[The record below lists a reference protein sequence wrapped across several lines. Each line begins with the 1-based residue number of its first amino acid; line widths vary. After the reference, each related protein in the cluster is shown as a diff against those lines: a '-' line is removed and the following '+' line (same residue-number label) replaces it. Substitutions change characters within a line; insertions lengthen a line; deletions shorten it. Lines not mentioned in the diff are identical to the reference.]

1 MRLSWLIIPALGI
14 IVAGGALAWDW
25 YTVVPKEAIASATY
39 VGSNTCAECHQSEHR
54 LWKGSDHDRA
64 MELATEQSVLGDFN
78 DASFTYQGVTTRFFR
93 DGKRFMVNTEG
104 PDGKHRD
111 YEIKYTFGVR
121 PLQQYMVQFPDGRVQ
136 VLREAWDVAN
146 NRWFYVTPPDVT
158 NERIP
163 PGDPFHWT
171 GITQNWNVTCADC
184 HSTNVHKNYNP
195 VTDQYSTTFSEINV
209 SCEECHGPGSVHVG
223 LARRLSPFWDR
234 EIGYGLPKLKD
245 KNLSVQIEACAK
257 CHARRNQIHE
267 DFRPGGQFLDFYE
280 PHLLSDGRLYHANG
294 QILDEVYEY
303 GSFLQSRMHAN
314 QVRCSDCHDPHSLKL
329 KFTGNKLCTQC
340 HVPGKYD
347 TPTHHHHKE
356 GSAGASC
363 IECHMPA
370 RMYMVIDKRR
380 DHGFRAPRPDL
391 TVEFGTPNACNDCHT
406 KPEETPQWAADA
418 VRKWFGEK
426 RHDDPHWTPA
436 FAAGREGKPEG
447 EKMLL
452 DLLSRK
458 TTPLIV
464 QATAIDLLG
473 NYRSEAAL
481 KAQRE
486 ALYSSDPLIRLT
498 SVRAIP
504 FDVDP
509 SALSDVAR
517 LLSDPV
523 RRVRLA
529 AVERL
534 VDVPIDSLT
543 DEQRRAFEDAM
554 IEFRESQELSLDQAG
569 GRLALAILARR
580 YGRPGESVEHLRNA
594 IRLQPYLA
602 GPRMELAS
610 LLGTAPG
617 NDDEVRRL
625 REEEVE
631 LLERDAKLAPT
642 SATIFYHIAKL
653 TYLLGDYDKAQA
665 AIETACRLAPR
676 NFEFLY
682 FRALLHDK
690 RYEISGDEDQFNMG
704 IDAVKKL
711 QDLRPDDPGVREI
724 LIMLME
730 KRRVKEGGDPAAAPQ
745 GASAR

>member
-1 MRLSWLIIPALGI
+1 
-14 IVAGGALAWDW
+14 
-25 YTVVPKEAIASATY
+25 
-39 VGSNTCAECHQSEHR
+39 
-54 LWKGSDHDRA
+54 
-64 MELATEQSVLGDFN
+64 
-78 DASFTYQGVTTRFFR
+78 
-93 DGKRFMVNTEG
+93 
-104 PDGKHRD
+104 
-111 YEIKYTFGVR
+111 
-121 PLQQYMVQFPDGRVQ
+121 
-136 VLREAWDVAN
+136 
-146 NRWFYVTPPDVT
+146 
-158 NERIP
+158 
-163 PGDPFHWT
+163 
-171 GITQNWNVTCADC
+171 
-184 HSTNVHKNYNP
+184 
-195 VTDQYSTTFSEINV
+195 
-209 SCEECHGPGSVHVG
+209 
-223 LARRLSPFWDR
+223 
-234 EIGYGLPKLKD
+234 
-245 KNLSVQIEACAK
+245 
-257 CHARRNQIHE
+257 
-267 DFRPGGQFLDFYE
+267 
-280 PHLLSDGRLYHANG
+280 
-294 QILDEVYEY
+294 
-303 GSFLQSRMHAN
+303 
-314 QVRCSDCHDPHSLKL
+314 
-329 KFTGNKLCTQC
+329 
-340 HVPGKYD
+340 
-347 TPTHHHHKE
+347 
-356 GSAGASC
+356 
-363 IECHMPA
+363 
-370 RMYMVIDKRR
+370 
-380 DHGFRAPRPDL
+380 
-391 TVEFGTPNACNDCHT
+391 
-406 KPEETPQWAADA
+406 
-418 VRKWFGEK
+418 
-426 RHDDPHWTPA
+426 
-436 FAAGREGKPEG
+436 
-447 EKMLL
+447 
-452 DLLSRK
+452 
-458 TTPLIV
+458 
-464 QATAIDLLG
+464 
-473 NYRSEAAL
+473 
-481 KAQRE
+481 
-486 ALYSSDPLIRLT
+486 LT

-704 IDAVKKL
+704 VDAVKKL

>member
-1 MRLSWLIIPALGI
+1 MLA
-14 IVAGGALAWDW
+14 ACGALAWDW
-25 YTVVPKEAIASATY
+25 YSVVPKEEVANATF
-39 VGSNTCAECHQSEHR
+39 VGSKTCAECHQPEHK

-64 MELATEQSVLGDFN
+64 MELATEKSVLGDFN
-78 DASFTYQGVTTRFFR
+78 NATFTYQGVTTRFFR
-93 DGKRFMVNTEG
+93 DGERFMVNTEG
-104 PDGKHRD
+104 PDGEHHD

-146 NRWFYVTPPDVT
+146 KRWFYVTPPDVT
-158 NERIP
+158 DERIP

-223 LARRLSPFWDR
+223 LARSMSPFWDR
-234 EIGYGLPKLKD
+234 EVGYGLPNLKD
-245 KNLSVQIEACAK
+245 KNLSVQLDTCAK
-257 CHARRNQIHE
+257 CHARRNQVHE
-267 DFRPGGQFLDFYE
+267 DFRPGGEFLDYYE
-280 PHLLSDGRLYHANG
+280 PQLLSDPRLYHANG

-303 GSFLQSRMHAN
+303 GSFMQSRMHAN
-314 QVRCSDCHDPHSLKL
+314 KVRCSDCHDPHSLQL

-347 TPTHHHHKE
+347 TPTHHHHQE
-356 GSAGASC
+356 GTAGAQC

-370 RMYMVIDKRR
+370 RTYMVIDKRR

-406 KPEETPQWAADA
+406 KPEETPQWAAEA
-418 VRKWFGEK
+418 VRKWYGPK
-426 RHDDPHWTPA
+426 RHDDPHWTSA
-436 FAAGREGKPEG
+436 FVAGREGKPEG
-447 EKMLL
+447 EKLL
-452 DLLSRK
+452 LELLAHK
-458 TTPLIV
+458 TTPMIV

-473 NYRSEAAL
+473 NYRSEASL

-486 ALYSSDPLIRLT
+486 ALYNSDPLMRLT
-498 SVRAIP
+498 ATRAIR
-504 FDVDP
+504 FDIDP
-509 SALSDVAR
+509 SAVSDVAR
-517 LLSDPV
+517 MLSDPV

-534 VDVPIDSLT
+534 VDVPIESLT
-543 DEQRRAFEDAM
+543 NEQRRAFEDAM

-569 GRLALAILARR
+569 GNLSLAILARR
-580 YGRPGESVEHLRNA
+580 YGRPADAIEHLQAA

-602 GPRMELAS
+602 GPRLELAS
-610 LLGTAPG
+610 LLGSTPG
-617 NDDEVRRL
+617 NEDEVRRL

-631 LLERDAKLAPT
+631 LLERDAQLAPN
-642 SATIFYHIAKL
+642 SATIFHQLAKL
-653 TYLLGDYDKAQA
+653 RYLLGDFDKAQA

-676 NFEFLY
+676 SYEFQF
-682 FRALLHDK
+682 FRALLHHK
-690 RYEISGDEDQFNMG
+690 RYEQTGDMAQFDMG
-704 IDAVKKL
+704 IDAVRKL
-711 QDLRPDDPGVREI
+711 QELQPNDPGTQEI

-730 KRRVKEGGDPAAAPQ
+730 ARRIKEGGDPAAAPQ
-745 GASAR
+745 G

>member
-1 MRLSWLIIPALGI
+1 MRLSWVIVPAAGLAI
-14 IVAGGALAWDW
+14 AGGALAWDW
-25 YTVVPKEAIASATY
+25 YSVVPKEEVANATF
-39 VGSNTCAECHQSEHR
+39 VGSQTCAECHQPEHQ

-64 MELATEQSVLGDFN
+64 MELATDQTVLGDFN
-78 DASFTYQGVTTRFFR
+78 NATFTYQGVTTRFFR

-104 PDGKHRD
+104 PDGQHRD

-136 VLREAWDVAN
+136 VLRESWDVAN
-146 NRWFYVTPPDVT
+146 KRWFYVTPPDVT
-158 NERIP
+158 DERIL

-195 VTDQYSTTFSEINV
+195 VTNQYSTSFSEMNV

-223 LARRLSPFWDR
+223 LARGLSPFWDR
-234 EIGYGLPKLKD
+234 EIGYGLPALKD
-245 KNLSVQIEACAK
+245 KKLQVQVDTCAK

-267 DFRPGGQFLDFYE
+267 DFRPGGQFLDYYE
-280 PHLLSDGRLYHANG
+280 PQLLSDERLYHANG

-314 QVRCSDCHDPHSLKL
+314 QVRCSDCHDPHSLRL

-356 GSAGASC
+356 GSAGAQC

-370 RMYMVIDKRR
+370 RLYMVIDKRR

-436 FAAGREGKPEG
+436 FAAARSAKPEG

-452 DLLSRK
+452 ELLSRR
-458 TTPLIV
+458 TTPPIV
-464 QATAIDLLG
+464 QATAIDLLA
-473 NYRSEAAL
+473 NYRSAAAL

-486 ALYSSDPLIRLT
+486 ALYSSDPLMRLT
-498 SVRAIP
+498 ATRAIP
-504 FDVDP
+504 LDFDP
-509 SALSDVAR
+509 STISDVAR
-517 LLSDPV
+517 MLSDAV

-534 VDVPIDSLT
+534 VDVPLELLT
-543 DEQRRAFEDAM
+543 DPQRRAFEDVM
-554 IEFRESQELSLDQAG
+554 VEFRESQELSLDQAG
-569 GRLALAILARR
+569 GNLAMAILSRR
-580 YGRPGESVEHLRNA
+580 YGRPEEAVEYLRNA
-594 IRLQPYLA
+594 IRLQPYLS

-610 LLGTAPG
+610 LLGTQPG
-617 NDDEVRRL
+617 NEEEVRRL
-625 REEEVE
+625 RVEEVE
-631 LLERDAKLAPT
+631 LLERDSGLAPDN
-642 SATIFYHIAKL
+642 ATIFYQL
-653 TYLLGDYDKAQA
+653 GRLQYLLGNYDQSQQ

-676 NFEFLY
+676 SYDYLMFL
-682 FRALLHDK
+682 ALLHDK
-690 RYEISGDEDQFNMG
+690 RYEIDGDEEQFAK
-704 IDAVKKL
+704 AVEAVRKL
-711 QDLRPDDPGVREI
+711 NELQPNDRRSQDI
-724 LIMLME
+724 LMRLME
-730 KRRVKEGGDPAAAPQ
+730 KRRVREGGDPAAAPQ
-745 GASAR
+745 